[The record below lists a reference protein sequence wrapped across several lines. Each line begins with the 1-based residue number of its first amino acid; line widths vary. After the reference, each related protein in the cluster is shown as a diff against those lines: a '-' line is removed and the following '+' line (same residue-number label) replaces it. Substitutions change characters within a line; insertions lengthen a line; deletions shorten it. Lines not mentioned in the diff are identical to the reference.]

1 MEEEEKTRNPLVYLL
16 IGFVILV
23 IVFALVS
30 RTQSDSLKGT
40 WSLMGGN
47 PGDGISFDGERAFL
61 REGYDTGTYDYTV
74 NGQTITMT
82 NSDRGETMVWEYK
95 ISGKILTLY
104 ADNGQAVSFTKE

>member
-1 MEEEEKTRNPLVYLL
+1 MEQKEYTTNPLRYVL
-16 IGFVILV
+16 IGVMILAF
-23 IVFALVS
+23 IF
-30 RTQSDSLKGT
+30 SLSSCASHSLEGT
-40 WSLMGGN
+40 WSLMGGQ

-74 NGQTITMT
+74 NGQTITMM
-82 NSDRGETMVWEYK
+82 NSDRGETMVWAYK